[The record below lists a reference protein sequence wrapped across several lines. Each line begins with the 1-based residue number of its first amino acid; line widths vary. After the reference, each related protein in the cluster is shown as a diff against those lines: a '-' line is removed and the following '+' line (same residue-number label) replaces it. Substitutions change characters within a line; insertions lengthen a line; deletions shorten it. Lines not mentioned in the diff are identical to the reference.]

1 MIINIRGTSGSGKS
15 TLVRSIRS
23 LYLGAT
29 LKFREEGRKQPI
41 GYVCNR
47 ALAWDGSS
55 TGRPLGLV
63 GHYETDCGGCDTI
76 AIMDKIF
83 QLAMQAHQKGL
94 DVIFEGLLIS
104 ADVNRTVELWKYAFD
119 SDNSKNEDQLHVI
132 ALDVPIEECLDSV
145 NARRRGKDQRR
156 WEAAS
161 LQAMEQGR
169 QPEML
174 VLRDGVNPK
183 NTISKHKG
191 VKQSCSRL
199 VAAGV
204 PVHVL
209 GRVAA
214 YNKIKELLG
223 L

>member
-15 TLVRSIRS
+15 TLVRSIKA
-23 LYLGAT
+23 LYHGTT
-29 LKFREEGRKQPI
+29 LKFKEEGRKQPV
-41 GYVCNR
+41 GYSCIRCVPPD
-47 ALAWDGSS
+47 LPGP
-55 TGRPLGLV
+55 PLGLV

-76 AIMDKIF
+76 ASMDRIF
-83 QLAMQAHQKGL
+83 ELALQAHEKGL

-104 ADVNRTVELWKYAFD
+104 ADVNRTVDLMKSVPA
-119 SDNSKNEDQLHVI
+119 NTLHVI

-145 NARRRGKDQRR
+145 NARRRGKDLRR
-156 WEAAS
+156 WKAVNPLAENVTDT
-161 LQAMEQGR
+161 
-169 QPEML
+169 PEG
-174 VLRDGVNPK
+174 VTFRAGVNPK

-191 VKQSCSRL
+191 VKQSCARL